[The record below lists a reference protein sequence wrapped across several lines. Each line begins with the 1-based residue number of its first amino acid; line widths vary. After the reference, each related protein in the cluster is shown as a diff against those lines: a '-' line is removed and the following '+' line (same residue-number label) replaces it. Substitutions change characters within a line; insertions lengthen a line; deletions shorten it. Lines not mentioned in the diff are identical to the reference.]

1 MRAIGVLVGSCL
13 FAACVRHVPL
23 ANTSLSTRFR
33 QTMETQQPISSASI
47 PSAKGLHFLFVGGFL
62 NEGIPGYFVDNM
74 AVVTEELGA
83 TASVIFP
90 KSTDNLEEDAAGI
103 RDEVIA
109 LSDGTQR
116 PIVLV
121 GHSKGG
127 AGVVLAALKY
137 PELVRGGRVVDV
149 VSIQGALHGSPIAD
163 AMTESLPIPLLH
175 QTFRGLTAL
184 TRKRAEG
191 AFRSAPMATDLT
203 AWYRDHVFFV
213 RSSESTGV
221 VAAELQLSHAFL
233 TRFGPNDGLLC
244 EQDQL
249 LAGLGRDLGVLRAD
263 HGALTV
269 SAPISGFTTET
280 RRAFTRALLLEVFAG
295 EQSVAT
301 P

>member
-1 MRAIGVLVGSCL
+1 MRVLQVLVGSCL
-13 FAACVRHVPL
+13 LSACVRHVPL
-23 ANTSLSTRFR
+23 ANTSLSARFR
-33 QTMETQQPISSASI
+33 QTMETPTPLSAASI

-90 KSTDNLEEDAAGI
+90 KSADDLEEDAAGI
-103 RDEVIA
+103 RDEVIS
-109 LSDGTQR
+109 LSDQLQR
-116 PIVLV
+116 PVVLV

-137 PELVRGGRVVDV
+137 PELIRGGRVVDV
-149 VSIQGALHGSPIAD
+149 ISIQGAIHGSPIAD

-175 QTFRGLTAL
+175 QKFKGLTAL
-184 TRKRAEG
+184 TRKRADG
-191 AFRSAPMATDLT
+191 AFRSAPMAGDLT
-203 AWYRDHVFFV
+203 DWYRDHLFFV

-244 EQDQL
+244 EGDQL
-249 LAGLGRDLGVLRAD
+249 LGGVGRDLGVLRAD

-269 SAPISGFTTET
+269 TAPISGFTADT
-280 RRAFTRALLLEVFAG
+280 RRAFTRALLFEVFERRA
-295 EQSVAT
+295 